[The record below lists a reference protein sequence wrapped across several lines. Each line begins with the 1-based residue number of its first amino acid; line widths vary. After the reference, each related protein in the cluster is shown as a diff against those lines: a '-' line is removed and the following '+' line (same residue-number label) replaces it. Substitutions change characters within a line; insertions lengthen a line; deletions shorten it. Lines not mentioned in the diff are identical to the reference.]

1 MLYDSEF
8 VHNLLPQKAPF
19 AFVDEVLE
27 LQKGDESAADEALR
41 NPKITAVLHMT
52 GKEAF
57 FAGHFPQNP
66 VMPGVI
72 QIESMAQAATL
83 LTQLAKEKESA
94 GRRPAFIG
102 VENCKF
108 RAAVVPPADL
118 TIVVEMIAARRTLF
132 KYSGKIFQGE
142 TLVCE
147 AEFSAAMIK

>member
-1 MLYDSEF
+1 MLYDKEF

-27 LQKGDESAADEALR
+27 LYHGDATAEDESLR
-41 NPKITAVLHMT
+41 NPRITAVLHLT
-52 GKEAF
+52 GDEVF

-72 QIESMAQAATL
+72 QIESMAQAATF
-83 LTQLAKEKESA
+83 LTQIAKEKDVA

-118 TIVVEMIAARRTLF
+118 IIKVEMVTARRTLF
-132 KYSGKIFQGE
+132 KYSGKIYQGE

-147 AEFSAAMIK
+147 ADFSAAMIK